1 MRAVYPRS
9 ILPRRLSGPAAGGQP
24 AQLQLTSLVDMMVIL
39 VVFLLKSFSVEGELV
54 APAAGMELP
63 ASSSRTPVP
72 VGLVVEVGPKRVRVA
87 GRDVLPTA
95 ALAGADTTNLED
107 LTAVL
112 TIAATTDDRT
122 QILVQADRRID
133 YRNLSQVL
141 RACAR
146 AGWSDVSLIVLEEE
160 S

>member
-1 MRAVYPRS
+1 
-9 ILPRRLSGPAAGGQP
+9 
-24 AQLQLTSLVDMMVIL
+24 MMVIL

-72 VGLVVEVGPKRVRVA
+72 AGLVVEVGPERVRVA

-95 ALAGADTTNLED
+95 ALAGADTTSLAA
-107 LTAVL
+107 LTAAL
-112 TIAATTDDRT
+112 TIAATTDDRA